1 MGFNLHFP
9 LGYGT
14 AKRPVPQKPVPQELK
29 LSAGWA
35 SWSPLKSLLQIL
47 QLFSFNKL
55 WPISAIGIFS
65 LTLLISLFLS
75 LHSPPPTAA
84 QKPRILAFTALQMR
98 GSENRSPLFAVNATS
113 SARRELTPN
122 IDVIAP
128 LVWSPNGQRLAFVGG
143 YSDIYTVNADGSR
156 LTKQF
161 AEAGCKAPHFEIA
174 WFSNSQ
180 KLVFARSCDGFT
192 SDAPGTQS
200 LYTSNT
206 SGIKGTKLVR
216 ELAVGGEPPKTEI
229 SSNFYLSPD
238 GQQVAFVKDKNIYK
252 MNADGS
258 GMTKLTKSSGEY
270 ISGGSQLVWSP
281 DRTKIA
287 FLFGAYPKQ
296 QIYTINADGTNLKNL
311 TNNPQNEVY
320 NVKLFW
326 SPDNSRLAYY
336 YNKPGDSSG
345 EQQDI
350 YLLDINRGTAKNL
363 TQKPRNYG
371 ELSWSPDGKF
381 IAFVAGEFDNQ
392 KLYTINADGNQLN
405 QLAPRLEPSEI
416 SQLAWSSDSQQIAF
430 IYNETEGDKSNLY
443 VINRDGSGLAKLT
456 NDKDLYAGNPVWQP
470 Q

>member
-1 MGFNLHFP
+1 MRLHK
-9 LGYGT
+9 LLRI
-14 AKRPVPQKPVPQELK
+14 RPIAL
-29 LSAGWA
+29 
-35 SWSPLKSLLQIL
+35 I
-47 QLFSFNKL
+47 
-55 WPISAIGIFS
+55 S
-65 LTLLISLFLS
+65 LTLSITLFLS
-75 LHSPPPTAA
+75 LQSPPTTAA

-98 GSENRSPLFAVNATS
+98 GSETRSNLFAVNATS
-113 SARRELTPN
+113 WARRELAPN
-122 IDVIAP
+122 IDVSPP
-128 LVWSPNGQRLAFVGG
+128 LVWSPNGQRLAFVSG

-161 AEAGCKAPHFEIA
+161 AEAGCKAANFAIA

-180 KLVFARSCDGFT
+180 KLVFARSCDGST
-192 SDAPGTQS
+192 SDGPGTQS

-206 SGIKGTKLVR
+206 SGIQGTKLVR
-216 ELAVGGEPPKTEI
+216 NLEVGGYPPKTEI
-229 SSNFYLSPD
+229 SSEFYLSAD

-252 MNADGS
+252 MNTEGS

-311 TNNPQNEVY
+311 TNNPQHEVY

-326 SPDNSRLAYY
+326 SPDSSRIAYY

-350 YLLDINRGTAKNL
+350 YLLDINRGTTKNL
-363 TQKPRNYG
+363 TQKPRNYN
-371 ELSWSPDGKF
+371 EISWSPDGKV
-381 IAFVAGEFDNQ
+381 IAFVAGEFNNQ

-405 QLAPRLEPSEI
+405 QLATRLKASGISE
-416 SQLAWSSDSQQIAF
+416 LAWSTDSKQIAF
-430 IYNETEGDKSNLY
+430 IFNEIQGEKSNLY
-443 VINRDGSGLAKLT
+443 VINRDGSVLTKLT
-456 NDKDLYAGNPVWQP
+456 NNQDLNASNPVWQP
-470 Q
+470 

>member
-1 MGFNLHFP
+1 M
-9 LGYGT
+9 
-14 AKRPVPQKPVPQELK
+14 
-29 LSAGWA
+29 
-35 SWSPLKSLLQIL
+35 LL
-47 QLFSFNKL
+47 NKL
-55 WPISAIGIFS
+55 LRLSSIALIS

-75 LHSPPPTAA
+75 LQSPPPTAA

-98 GSENRSPLFAVNATS
+98 GSETISNLFAVNANGS
-113 SARRELTPN
+113 SRRELAPN
-122 IDVIAP
+122 IDVSP
-128 LVWSPNGQRLAFVGG
+128 TLVWSPNGQRLAFVSGDT
-143 YSDIYTVNADGSR
+143 DIYTVNADGSR

-161 AEAGCKAPHFEIA
+161 AGDACKAANFAIA
-174 WFSNSQ
+174 WLSNSQ

-192 SDAPGTQS
+192 SDTPGSQS
-200 LYTSNT
+200 LYISDT

-216 ELAVGGEPPKTEI
+216 NLKVGGQPPKTEI
-229 SSNFYLSPD
+229 SSEFYISPD

-252 MNADGS
+252 MNTDGS
-258 GMTKLTKSSGEY
+258 EMTKLTKSPGEY
-270 ISGGSQLVWSP
+270 ISGGSELVWSP

-326 SPDNSRLAYY
+326 SPDSNRIAYY

-350 YLLDINRGTAKNL
+350 YLLDINRGTANNL

-381 IAFVAGEFDNQ
+381 IAFVAGEFNNQ
-392 KLYTINADGNQLN
+392 KLYTINADGKQLN
-405 QLAPRLEPSEI
+405 QLATRLKPSGI
-416 SQLAWSSDSQQIAF
+416 SELALSSDSQQIAF
-430 IYNETEGDKSNLY
+430 IFNEIQRDKSNLY
-443 VINRDGSGLAKLT
+443 VINRDGSALTKLT
-456 NDKDLYAGNPVWQP
+456 NDQDLNASHPVWQP

>member
-1 MGFNLHFP
+1 MRFNLHFP
-9 LGYGT
+9 LRYGT
-14 AKRPVPQKPVPQELK
+14 GQMPVPQKPVPQELK
-29 LSAGWA
+29 LSVGWA
-35 SWSPLKSLLQIL
+35 SCPPLKSLLQIL

-55 WPISAIGIFS
+55 WRRRAIGIFS

-122 IDVIAP
+122 IDVSAP

-161 AEAGCKAPHFEIA
+161 AEAGCKAAHFEIA

-192 SDAPGTQS
+192 SDDPGSQS

-216 ELAVGGEPPKTEI
+216 ELAVGGEPPQTEI
-229 SSNFYLSPD
+229 SSKFYLSPD

-258 GMTKLTKSSGEY
+258 GMTKLTKSPVEY
-270 ISGGSQLVWSP
+270 ISEGIQLFGSP

-296 QIYTINADGTNLKNL
+296 QIYTINVDGSNLKNL

-320 NVKLFW
+320 NSKLLW
-326 SPDNSRLAYY
+326 SPDSSRIAYY

-363 TQKPRNYG
+363 TQKPRNYD
-371 ELSWSPDGKF
+371 EISWSPDGKF
-381 IAFVAGEFDNQ
+381 IAFVAGDFNNQ

-405 QLAPRLEPSEI
+405 QLAPRLEPSGI
-416 SQLAWSSDSQQIAF
+416 SELAWSSDSQQIAF
-430 IYNETEGDKSNLY
+430 IFNEIQGDKSNLY
-443 VINRDGSGLAKLT
+443 VINRDGSGLTKLT
-456 NDKDLYAGNPVWQP
+456 NDKDLNASTPVWQP

>member
-1 MGFNLHFP
+1 MRL
-9 LGYGT
+9 
-14 AKRPVPQKPVPQELK
+14 
-29 LSAGWA
+29 
-35 SWSPLKSLLQIL
+35 
-47 QLFSFNKL
+47 NKL
-55 WPISAIGIFS
+55 LRLSSIALIS
-65 LTLLISLFLS
+65 LTLSITWFLS
-75 LHSPPPTAA
+75 LQSPPTIAA
-84 QKPRILAFTALQMR
+84 QKSSILAFVALQRR

-161 AEAGCKAPHFEIA
+161 AEAGCKAANFEIA

-180 KLVFARSCDGFT
+180 KLVFARSCDGST
-192 SDAPGTQS
+192 SDSPGTQS

-206 SGIKGTKLVR
+206 SGIKGTKLVL
-216 ELAVGGEPPKTEI
+216 ELEVGGEPPKTEI
-229 SSNFYLSPD
+229 SSQFYLSPD

-258 GMTKLTKSSGEY
+258 GMTKLTKSPGEY
-270 ISGGSQLVWSP
+270 ISGGGQLVWSP

-320 NVKLFW
+320 NGKLLW
-326 SPDNSRLAYY
+326 SPDSSRIAYY

-350 YLLDINRGTAKNL
+350 YLLDIKRGTAKNL
-363 TQKPRNYG
+363 TQKPRNYD
-371 ELSWSPDGKF
+371 ELSWSPDGKL
-381 IAFVAGEFDNQ
+381 IAFVAGDFNNQ

-405 QLAPRLEPSEI
+405 QLATRLKPSGI
-416 SQLAWSSDSQQIAF
+416 SELAWSTDSQKIAF
-430 IYNETEGDKSNLY
+430 IFNEIPGDKSNLY
-443 VINRDGSGLAKLT
+443 VINRDGSVLTKLT
-456 NDKDLYAGNPVWQP
+456 NDRDLNASNPVWQP

>member
-1 MGFNLHFP
+1 M
-9 LGYGT
+9 
-14 AKRPVPQKPVPQELK
+14 
-29 LSAGWA
+29 
-35 SWSPLKSLLQIL
+35 LL
-47 QLFSFNKL
+47 NKL
-55 WPISAIGIFS
+55 LRLSSIALIS

-98 GSENRSPLFAVNATS
+98 GSETISNLFAVNATT
-113 SARRELTPN
+113 SARRKLTPN
-122 IDVIAP
+122 IDVSAP
-128 LVWSPNGQRLAFVGG
+128 LVWSPNGQRLAFVSG
-143 YSDIYTVNADGSR
+143 DTEIYTVNADGSR

-161 AEAGCKAPHFEIA
+161 AEGGCKAPNFEIA

-192 SDAPGTQS
+192 SDAPGSQS
-200 LYTSNT
+200 LYISDT

-216 ELAVGGEPPKTEI
+216 ELEVGGEPPQTEI
-229 SSNFYLSPD
+229 LSEFYLSPD

-258 GMTKLTKSSGEY
+258 GMTKITKSPGEY

-287 FLFGAYPKQ
+287 FMFGAYPQQ
-296 QIYTINADGTNLKNL
+296 QIYTIHAEGTNLKNL

-320 NVKLFW
+320 NVKIFW
-326 SPDNSRLAYY
+326 SPDSSRIAYY

-363 TQKPRNYG
+363 TQQPRNYN
-371 ELSWSPDGKF
+371 EISWSPDGKF
-381 IAFVAGEFDNQ
+381 IAFVAGEFNNQ

-405 QLAPRLEPSEI
+405 QLATRLKPSEI
-416 SQLAWSSDSQQIAF
+416 SELAWSSDSQQIAF
-430 IYNETEGDKSNLY
+430 IFNEIQGDKSNLY
-443 VINRDGSGLAKLT
+443 VINRDGSALNKLT
-456 NDKDLYAGNPVWQP
+456 NDQDLNASHPVWQP